1 MVLTLMPATALA
13 AETSDVAAAADAN
26 RTMTIGDAPQQDET
40 DTRVSF
46 RSDTEN
52 PTISIEPNNE
62 GPDFTVTEHSF
73 GGRIPGSF
81 PKISDTYVV
90 SPTFKEAEEEPSG
103 RGQGDENY
111 TITLIVGTNGSV
123 TSVTRKV
130 AEEDVPV
137 EPDEVNGNTIP
148 FPSAVQLMILGRL
161 LSQYQL

>member
-1 MVLTLMPATALA
+1 MRRFYAFAMLLT
-13 AETSDVAAAADAN
+13 DADDHPM
-26 RTMTIGDAPQQDET
+26 RDKMKPRFQK
-40 DTRVSF
+40 R
-46 RSDTEN
+46 EN

-62 GPDFTVTEHSF
+62 
-73 GGRIPGSF
+73 
-81 PKISDTYVV
+81 
-90 SPTFKEAEEEPSG
+90 